1 MSPLLK
7 RSTPALTIAALLLPI
22 ALYLSIDSAIV
33 ERRLV
38 KVEAEVL
45 QVREVRDSKSRLFSG
60 GTRITYWTTVNYAL
74 GGRAQ
79 WAELPRSQ
87 SQSRGDRIDVWADPQ
102 DMNRA
107 FPSNQ
112 VPGVTGVWLLPL
124 LPLIAAVA
132 VELRRS
138 RKPPRGD
145 KL

>member
-1 MSPLLK
+1 VSPLLR
-7 RSTPALTIAALLLPI
+7 RSRPALAIAALLLPI

-45 QVREVRDSKSRLFSG
+45 QVREVRKTRSRFFGG
-60 GTRITYWTTVNYAL
+60 GTRITYWTTVNYGL

-79 WAELPRSQ
+79 WAEVPRNQ
-87 SQSRGDRIDVWADPQ
+87 SQNRGDRIDVWADPQ
-102 DMNRA
+102 DSNRA

-124 LPLIAAVA
+124 LPLVVAVA
-132 VELRRS
+132 LELQRL
-138 RKPPRGD
+138 RKPAPGD